1 MLVRFGRYPATRSIF
16 DDISSF
22 ERDID
27 SLFGSFLGVGREAG
41 PEGGPAMD
49 MTDRGEELNL
59 VAALPGVK
67 KEDVKLS
74 IHDGVLTVSG
84 ERKESDLPEKAVW
97 LRNELWRGSFSRAIR
112 LPYPVDAG
120 RVKAELN
127 NGILTVV
134 LPKAEEARP
143 KEIRI
148 R

>member
-27 SLFGSFLGVGREAG
+27 SLFGSFLGAGREYG
-41 PEGGPAMD
+41 PQGGPAMD
-49 MTDRGEELNL
+49 LSDHGEELHL
-59 VAALPGVK
+59 VAELPGVK
-67 KEDVKLS
+67 KEDVKVS
-74 IHDGVLTVSG
+74 IHDGVLTLSG
-84 ERKESDLPEKAVW
+84 ERKESSLPENAAWV
-97 LRNELWRGSFSRAIR
+97 RNELWRGSFSRAIR
-112 LPYPVDAG
+112 LPYPVDAS
-120 RVKAELN
+120 RVKAELT
-127 NGILTVV
+127 NGILSVV